1 MRPSGSPPPPKTIEP
16 GPSGGWIVLVAR
28 GHGKLYENLRHALR
42 RDDKVEVMMDRRR
55 DLRRNP
61 PLING
66 RLSVHGVAV
75 IRRQP

>member
-1 MRPSGSPPPPKTIEP
+1 MRPADSPPPRKTTEP
-16 GPSGGWIVLVAR
+16 RRSGGWIVLVAR
-28 GHGKLYENLRHALR
+28 GQSKLYENLRHALR

-61 PLING
+61 PLVNG